1 MASQNLMA
9 AFCANIRQR
18 RLMLGLTQKQV
29 AEKLGVDT
37 SAYTQLENGRHCP
50 TLKAVEKVA
59 NVLQIP
65 PAMLLVTNEPQEA
78 LAR

>member
-9 AFCANIRQR
+9 AFCANIKQR

-29 AEKLGVDT
+29 AEKLGVNT
-37 SAYTQLENGRHCP
+37 SAYTHLENGTHCP
-50 TLKAVEKVA
+50 TLNAVEKVA

-65 PAMLLVTNEPQEA
+65 AAILLVVNETQEA
-78 LAR
+78 IAR